1 MEHRVVAIVGPSG
14 VGKSTV
20 GWGVSRKLG
29 FEFVDVGLVWRVL
42 GSRLLDQ
49 GLDPSDESACLT
61 MAEALDFT
69 ATGLG
74 WVALQSGT
82 RLDLSHLARRQVA
95 DYASKSTAHPS
106 VRRRVAE
113 TISALYAP
121 TDVVAVGRPY
131 IYEEVF
137 PETFMKVMLTADT
150 YVRAARNQDTESLA
164 EMTERDVR
172 DGMNGTFSSFDATI
186 DCGNLE
192 VGSIE
197 NTIIRLVRQR
207 MPEGQNEA

>member
-1 MEHRVVAIVGPSG
+1 MEHKVVAIVGPSG
-14 VGKSTV
+14 VGKATV

-49 GLDPSDESACLT
+49 GLNPSDESACLT
-61 MAEALDFT
+61 VAEALDVT
-69 ATGLG
+69 TTGLG
-74 WVALQSGT
+74 WVDLRSGT
-82 RLDLSHLARRQVA
+82 RLDLSDLARHQVA
-95 DYASKSTAHPS
+95 DYASRSTVHPS
-106 VRRRVAE
+106 VRRRVAK
-113 TISALYAP
+113 TISTSYAH

-137 PETFMKVMLTADT
+137 PETFMKVMLTADM
-150 YVRAARNQDTESLA
+150 YVRAARNQDSESLA
-164 EMTERDVR
+164 NMTERDAR

-192 VGSIE
+192 IESIE
-197 NTIIRLVRQR
+197 NTIVRLVRQR
-207 MPEGQNEA
+207 MPERQNEA